1 VNLALSSNL
10 TMAGYNLGQ
19 GTLALA
25 VQPGSESISIADNMS
40 LGGIFTGSLNGYI
53 GAVNAQPVFNFNI
66 AVGVNIPGVPVSG
79 MLGLTNC
86 TDSSCTSTTNSLTAT
101 LAGSFKDVSGVSYNF
116 GAVRV
121 NSDWSFNVTSSG
133 STNSCTGWTSLG
145 FSRMQGCVSGSYNVT
160 LSSSSPYL
168 SFTAGFGAGIS
179 GQVWVISFSCS
190 GHWYDPS
197 SWRCSDTSHWGST
210 HNLASVGASIDSQGN
225 VRAGFRGAT
234 FQFKV

>member
-1 VNLALSSNL
+1 
-10 TMAGYNLGQ
+10 
-19 GTLALA
+19 
-25 VQPGSESISIADNMS
+25 
-40 LGGIFTGSLNGYI
+40 
-53 GAVNAQPVFNFNI
+53 
-66 AVGVNIPGVPVSG
+66 
-79 MLGLTNC
+79 
-86 TDSSCTSTTNSLTAT
+86 
-101 LAGSFKDVSGVSYNF
+101 
-116 GAVRV
+116 
-121 NSDWSFNVTSSG
+121 
-133 STNSCTGWTSLG
+133 
-145 FSRMQGCVSGSYNVT
+145 VT